1 MSGKSTF
8 VKIKTSMR
16 NIVLILLLFLV
27 ACTDNIEE
35 KSKPYRAGF
44 QTISFVDTSRNYKP
58 NTDTT
63 DYLHYRP
70 IDLDVW
76 YPADSLATDTPLL
89 VHDLLGLLEQ
99 RANYYSASN
108 VGNGITGQLA
118 QYFCNGFKCSD
129 STKLLRF
136 KTNTFKNAPEVKGK
150 FPLVIYMT
158 AFNGMS
164 YENYSL
170 FESLAKKGYVVVS
183 ISSIGRFPGDMTMK
197 KADLMEQV
205 NDAVI
210 ALDTLKRNFNID
222 LDRIGIVGYSW
233 GGLAGAILAGK
244 IANVKCL
251 VSLEGSEF
259 HHYGYEKQEDADF
272 HAITES
278 DDFKTLMLSAPYLRL
293 ESAPQDQTGRKDSV
307 YRFFPKKV
315 NNAQVFA
322 IDSMKHED
330 FGCFSL
336 IVKKSG
342 NCIEDKRYLTAL
354 HLTLSFLDDHLKNS
368 RSFSSIIKDTN
379 HRITGFKL
387 KDLP

>member
-1 MSGKSTF
+1 MISGKSTF
-8 VKIKTSMR
+8 VKIKTNMR
-16 NIVLILLLFLV
+16 NIVLILFLFIIG
-27 ACTDNIEE
+27 CTDSIEE
-35 KSKPYRAGF
+35 KSKPYAAGF
-44 QTISFVDTSRNYKP
+44 QTVSIIDTSRNYKP

-63 DYLHYRP
+63 DYLHFRP
-70 IDLDVW
+70 IDIDVW
-76 YPADSLATDTPLL
+76 YPADSLATDTSLL

-99 RANYYSASN
+99 RANYYTASN
-108 VGNGITGQLA
+108 AGNGITGQLA
-118 QYFCNGFKCSD
+118 QFFCNGFKCSD

-136 KTNTFKNAPEVKGK
+136 KTNTFKNAAVAQGK

-197 KADLMEQV
+197 TADLMEQV

-210 ALDTLKRNFNID
+210 ALDTLKRKFNID

-244 IANVKCL
+244 IPDVKCL

-259 HHYGYEKQEDADF
+259 HHYGNEKQEDADF
-272 HAITES
+272 DAITES
-278 DDFKTLMLSAPYLRL
+278 DDFKTLMLSTPYLRL

-342 NCIEDKRYLTAL
+342 NCPEDKRYLTA
-354 HLTLSFLDDHLKNS
+354 HNLTISFLDYNLKNGE
-368 RSFSSIIKDTN
+368 SFSSVIKETKN
-379 HRITGFKL
+379 ISK
-387 KDLP
+387 KE